1 MPRQAEE
8 KLEYQDF
15 LNWTLTSLKDF
26 LALRG
31 LKQTGKKAELVARA
45 FGAYELKAPKKFSQE
60 EIDRKLKEEY
70 QQRLKNTSD
79 KHRPQFYSERRLEG
93 KRP

>member
-1 MPRQAEE
+1 MLRQAEE

-15 LNWTLTSLKDF
+15 LNFTLTSLRDF

-45 FGAYELKAPKKFSQE
+45 FGAYELKVPKKFSQE
-60 EIDRKLKEEY
+60 EIDRKLKEETTN
-70 QQRLKNTSD
+70 RD
-79 KHRPQFYSERRLEG
+79 
-93 KRP
+93 